1 MTGAMLTTIE
11 QVSAEIEVSQGE
23 VTAWIEQ
30 RWVLPLEE
38 DGRYLFDEADRAR
51 LKLIAE
57 LRRDMEVGD
66 EAMPLI
72 LRLLDQIYTL
82 RRALGEL
89 EDVIKT
95 LPGEMRAEIEGRLRQ
110 ATKP

>member
-1 MTGAMLTTIE
+1 MLTTIE
-11 QVSAEIEVSQGE
+11 QVAAEIEVSPGE
-23 VTAWIEQ
+23 LTAWIEQ
-30 RWVLPLEE
+30 RWVLPAEE

-51 LKLIAE
+51 IKLIAE
-57 LRRDMEVGD
+57 LRRDMGIGD
-66 EAMPLI
+66 EAMPMI

-95 LPGEMRAEIEGRLRQ
+95 LPAEVRHEIESRLRK
-110 ATKP
+110 TT

>member
-82 RRALGEL
+82 RRAMGEL
-89 EDVIKT
+89 QDAIKT
-95 LPGEMRAEIEGRLRQ
+95 LPPDAQAMLESHLRKSRA
-110 ATKP
+110 P